1 MAPPR
6 KSGTVESETVSSRSS
21 RTETSSSSK
30 GSSKSPAKTA
40 RGSMARSRSQ
50 SGSRAAPSGRS
61 PGRPPT
67 SPKKQHTPRKASHSP
82 AKKAATRS
90 PARKSPARKSPA
102 KKSPARKSPPAKS
115 PARKS
120 PARPVGRPRSPAK
133 PKSPARKSPGRK
145 SPAPKSP
152 ARKSVAPKSPA
163 KKTPAKTT
171 RASSKSP
178 ARTTQRKKSVSPAR
192 EKKELSPKAVTA
204 QSPASLMSSPGA
216 SSSEGGSEV
225 RRRSTLL
232 STISSLGALP
242 TVNLGNSLTRRSTT
256 ATSQVM
262 TEARAQASYSSPPP
276 PSLPQRSS
284 QRIAT
289 MQASLDEEH
298 GGAMG
303 GPSTSRQQLE
313 SKGILVPPSASSS
326 RLGHLRLAVRV
337 PAGLLTSAKAL
348 CWLAFLPA
356 AVLLLYLLC
365 RKEQCTVLQAPR
377 VPWELSA
384 YFHWKLYA
392 GYGAF
397 LLLQALVQ
405 ALPLGRRVQ
414 GFPSKALKHRIA
426 YDYALNGWANLLVTV
441 GAFGALTYYGFP
453 VTIPYRYSLQ
463 LLVTTLV
470 FALVL
475 SLALFVK
482 GRWAPW
488 EHIYPPGNSGN
499 WLNDFVEGREL
510 SPRVGKRFD
519 LATLCFRCGL
529 LTWVVLLGSMA
540 WLEYNTRGCF
550 DHSFALSAAC
560 QFLYVCMIFF
570 DEEYFL
576 ASAFVT
582 EDGLG
587 YASVMG
593 RLVLLPFLGAL
604 PAKFLLE
611 HRPPTLRPYCLA
623 SIALVF
629 LVGLVAMHLAHKR
642 KYLFRRNWPDPT
654 SRGVGMDYLGDG
666 AGNRLMMSGLWRYVR
681 HPNYLAD
688 LLCQLAFAL
697 PCGIHHVLPYYSVL
711 LSTVFLVAR
720 TVAVERKCQ
729 DRYGDLWTRYT
740 QNVKYRLVPFV
751 F

>member
-1 MAPPR
+1 MAPPK
-6 KSGTVESETVSSRSS
+6 KSGTVES
-21 RTETSSSSK
+21 ETSSSSK

-50 SGSRAAPSGRS
+50 SGPRAASVSRS
-61 PGRPPT
+61 PGRPPR
-67 SPKKQHTPRKASHSP
+67 SPKKEHTPRKASHSP
-82 AKKAATRS
+82 AKKAAAKS
-90 PARKSPARKSPA
+90 PARKSPARKSLVEKSPA
-102 KKSPARKSPPAKS
+102 KKSPARKSPAAKS

-120 PARPVGRPRSPAK
+120 PGRPTARARSSAK

-145 SPAPKSP
+145 KSPAPKSP
-152 ARKSVAPKSPA
+152 GRKSMASKSPA
-163 KKTPAKTT
+163 KKTPAKTA

-192 EKKELSPKAVTA
+192 EKKDVSPQSGSLA
-204 QSPASLMSSPGA
+204 QSPSSQVSSPG
-216 SSSEGGSEV
+216 SEGASEV
-225 RRRSTLL
+225 RRRSNLL
-232 STISSLGALP
+232 STFASLRSLP
-242 TVNLGNSLTRRSTT
+242 TVNLGNSLTRRT
-256 ATSQVM
+256 ATVSSVL
-262 TEARAQASYSSPPP
+262 TESKAQASYSSPPP

-289 MQASLDEEH
+289 LQASLEEER
-298 GGAMG
+298 GMS
-303 GPSTSRQQLE
+303 GPSTSKQHLE
-313 SKGILVPPSASSS
+313 SSSKDSS
-326 RLGHLRLAVRV
+326 RLGRLRQFVRV
-337 PAGLLTSAKAL
+337 PSGLWASTKAL

-356 AVLLLYLLC
+356 TALLLYLVC
-365 RKEQCTVLQAPR
+365 RKEQCTVVQAPR
-377 VPWELSA
+377 IPRDVAS

-397 LLLQALVQ
+397 LLLQAVVQ

-426 YDYALNGWANLLVTV
+426 YEHALNGWVNLLVTV
-441 GAFGALTYYGFP
+441 GVFGALTYYGFP

-463 LLVTTLV
+463 LLVATLV

-475 SLALFVK
+475 SLVLFVK

-488 EHIYPPGNSGN
+488 EHLYPPGNSGN

-510 SPRVGKRFD
+510 SPRIGKRFD

-540 WLEYNTRGCF
+540 WYEYSARGCF
-550 DHSFALSAAC
+550 DYGFALSAAC

-570 DEEYFL
+570 SEEYFL
-576 ASAFVT
+576 GSAFVT
-582 EDGLG
+582 EEGLG
-587 YASVMG
+587 YASVVG
-593 RLVLLPFLGAL
+593 RLVVMPFLGVL

-611 HRPPTLRPYCLA
+611 QRPYTLPIYCLA
-623 SIALVF
+623 SIGLVF
-629 LVGLVAMHLAHKR
+629 LLGLVGMHLAHKR
-642 KYLFRRNWPDPT
+642 KHLFRRNWPDPT
-654 SRGVGMDYLGDG
+654 SRGLGMDYLADG
-666 AGNRLMMSGLWRYVR
+666 AGNRLMMSGLWGFVR

-688 LLCQLAFAL
+688 LLCELAFAL
-697 PCGIHHVLPYYSVL
+697 PCGVHHVLPYYSVL
-711 LSTVFLVAR
+711 LSAVFLVAR

-729 DRYGDLWTRYT
+729 VRYGDLWTRYT
-740 QNVKYRLVPFV
+740 EQVKYRLVPFV